1 MPRAGRLWGVAPVR
15 VLAVLA
21 MILTVFALGFSAA
34 QATQIAPSPV
44 SNAVVRGDGRTA
56 DTAAFKYEG
65 ASSFTLRLS
74 GCQKAIG
81 EPVAVIVRI
90 DPSSSEG
97 PEERRE
103 PLVDEAGAA
112 LAPTIWAHGSSL
124 PDTGGFAI
132 VAEIPN
138 AQNSASGIGWRPGD
152 VHVFEVSYDAP
163 GLSACTRRFYVG
175 VLENPDRPK
184 EPEAAPEVP
193 SGGEDAPQS
202 SPALQ
207 GEDEPAP
214 RGDAVQ
220 DSADREDPP
229 LQESAVREDPSLQE
243 ASAPSSSA
251 DTPIQA
257 DSAPAASEPAPSRSS
272 SGRRTLLAAPTG
284 VEPAKLSEPARRLL
298 DSQVRTSNSSALR
311 AHGAQTTSDAV
322 AQSLT
327 ALTGSVVAAG
337 GVLVLVSAAVMTHVL
352 RTAKA
357 KPGP

>member
-1 MPRAGRLWGVAPVR
+1 MPRAGRFRGVAPVR
-15 VLAVLA
+15 ALAVLA

-74 GCQKAIG
+74 GCQEAIG
-81 EPVAVIVRI
+81 RAVAVIVRI
-90 DPSSSEG
+90 DPSASEG

-103 PLVDEAGAA
+103 PLVDESGAA
-112 LAPTIWAHGSSL
+112 LAPTIWARGSSL

-163 GLSACTRRFYVG
+163 GLSACTRRFYAG

-184 EPEAAPEVP
+184 EPEAAPEAP

-202 SPALQ
+202 SPAVQ

-214 RGDAVQ
+214 RGDIVQ
-220 DSADREDPP
+220 ESAEEEETPEEEEAP
-229 LQESAVREDPSLQE
+229 LQEP
-243 ASAPSSSA
+243 APSSNTGA
-251 DTPIQA
+251 QIRA
-257 DSAPAASEPAPSRSS
+257 DSAPAVSEPAPSRSS
-272 SGRRTLLAAPTG
+272 SGRQTLAAPAG

-311 AHGAQTTSDAV
+311 AHEAQTTSDAV

-327 ALTGSVVAAG
+327 ALSGSVVAAG

-352 RTAKA
+352 RSAKA

>member
-1 MPRAGRLWGVAPVR
+1 MPRAGRLRGVAPVR

-56 DTAAFKYEG
+56 DTPAFKYEG

-112 LAPTIWAHGSSL
+112 LAPTIWAYGSSL

-163 GLSACTRRFYVG
+163 GLSACTRRFYAG

-184 EPEAAPEVP
+184 EPEAAPEAP
-193 SGGEDAPQS
+193 NGGEDAPQS
-202 SPALQ
+202 PPAVQ

-220 DSADREDPP
+220 EPAEEEETPEEEEAP
-229 LQESAVREDPSLQE
+229 LQEP
-243 ASAPSSSA
+243 APSSNTGA
-251 DTPIQA
+251 QIRA
-257 DSAPAASEPAPSRSS
+257 DSARAASEPAPSRSS
-272 SGRRTLLAAPTG
+272 SGRQTLPAPPVS

-298 DSQVRTSNSSALR
+298 NSQVRTSNSSALR
-311 AHGAQTTSDAV
+311 AHEAQTTSDAV

-337 GVLVLVSAAVMTHVL
+337 SVLVLVSAAVITHVL
-352 RTAKA
+352 RSANA
-357 KPGP
+357 KPEL

>member
-1 MPRAGRLWGVAPVR
+1 MPRAGRFRGVAPVR
-15 VLAVLA
+15 ALAVLA

-74 GCQKAIG
+74 GCQEAIG
-81 EPVAVIVRI
+81 RAVAVIVRI
-90 DPSSSEG
+90 DPSASEG

-103 PLVDEAGAA
+103 PLVDESGAA
-112 LAPTIWAHGSSL
+112 LAPTIWARGSSL

-132 VAEIPN
+132 IAEIPN

-163 GLSACTRRFYVG
+163 GLSACTRRFYAG

-184 EPEAAPEVP
+184 EPEAAPEAP

-202 SPALQ
+202 SPAVQ

-214 RGDAVQ
+214 GATSSRSRPIGRIRP
-220 DSADREDPP
+220 SRRRPP
-229 LQESAVREDPSLQE
+229 RRRAPTPRSRRTPLPPRPNRLRPAPPPGAR
-243 ASAPSSSA
+243 PSS
-251 DTPIQA
+251 
-257 DSAPAASEPAPSRSS
+257 
-272 SGRRTLLAAPTG
+272 RRP
-284 VEPAKLSEPARRLL
+284 
-298 DSQVRTSNSSALR
+298 
-311 AHGAQTTSDAV
+311 
-322 AQSLT
+322 
-327 ALTGSVVAAG
+327 
-337 GVLVLVSAAVMTHVL
+337 
-352 RTAKA
+352 
-357 KPGP
+357 

>member
-1 MPRAGRLWGVAPVR
+1 MPRAGRFRGVAPVR
-15 VLAVLA
+15 ALAVLA

-74 GCQKAIG
+74 GCQEAIG
-81 EPVAVIVRI
+81 RAVAVIVRI
-90 DPSSSEG
+90 DPSASEG

-103 PLVDEAGAA
+103 PLVDESGAA
-112 LAPTIWAHGSSL
+112 LAPTIWARGSSL

-132 VAEIPN
+132 IAEIPN

-163 GLSACTRRFYVG
+163 GLSACTRRFYAG

-184 EPEAAPEVP
+184 EPEAAPEAP

-214 RGDAVQ
+214 RGDIV
-220 DSADREDPP
+220 
-229 LQESAVREDPSLQE
+229 QESADREDPSLQE
-243 ASAPSSSA
+243 APAPSSSA

-272 SGRRTLLAAPTG
+272 SGRQTLAAPAG

-298 DSQVRTSNSSALR
+298 NSQVRTSNSSALR
-311 AHGAQTTSDAV
+311 AHEAQTTSDAV

-327 ALTGSVVAAG
+327 ALSGSVVAAG

-352 RTAKA
+352 RSAKA

>member
-1 MPRAGRLWGVAPVR
+1 MPRAGRFRGVAPVR
-15 VLAVLA
+15 ALAVLA

-74 GCQKAIG
+74 GCQEAIG
-81 EPVAVIVRI
+81 RAVAVIVRI

-112 LAPTIWAHGSSL
+112 LAPTIWAYGSSL
-124 PDTGGFAI
+124 PDTGGFAL

-163 GLSACTRRFYVG
+163 GLSACTRRFYAG

-184 EPEAAPEVP
+184 EPEAAPEAP

-202 SPALQ
+202 SPAVQ

-214 RGDAVQ
+214 RGDIV
-220 DSADREDPP
+220 
-229 LQESAVREDPSLQE
+229 QESADREDPSLQE
-243 ASAPSSSA
+243 APAPSSSA

-272 SGRRTLLAAPTG
+272 SGRQTLLAPPVS

-298 DSQVRTSNSSALR
+298 NSQVRTSNSSALR
-311 AHGAQTTSDAV
+311 AHEAQTTSDAV

-327 ALTGSVVAAG
+327 ALSGSVVAAG

-352 RTAKA
+352 RSAKA

>member
-1 MPRAGRLWGVAPVR
+1 MPRAGRFRGVAPVR
-15 VLAVLA
+15 ALAVLA

-74 GCQKAIG
+74 GCQEAIG
-81 EPVAVIVRI
+81 RAVAVIVRI
-90 DPSSSEG
+90 DPSASEG

-103 PLVDEAGAA
+103 PLVDESGAA
-112 LAPTIWAHGSSL
+112 LAPTIWAYGSSL

-132 VAEIPN
+132 IAEIPN

-163 GLSACTRRFYVG
+163 GLSACTRRFYAG

-184 EPEAAPEVP
+184 EPEAAPEAP

-202 SPALQ
+202 SPAVQ

-214 RGDAVQ
+214 RGDIV
-220 DSADREDPP
+220 
-229 LQESAVREDPSLQE
+229 QESADREDPSLQE
-243 ASAPSSSA
+243 APAPSSSA

-272 SGRRTLLAAPTG
+272 SGRQTLAAPAG

-327 ALTGSVVAAG
+327 ALSGSVVAAG

-352 RTAKA
+352 RSAKA

>member
-1 MPRAGRLWGVAPVR
+1 MPRAGRFRGVAPVR
-15 VLAVLA
+15 ALAVLA

-74 GCQKAIG
+74 GCQEAIG
-81 EPVAVIVRI
+81 RAVAVIVRI
-90 DPSSSEG
+90 DPSASEG

-103 PLVDEAGAA
+103 PLVDESGAA
-112 LAPTIWAHGSSL
+112 LAPTIWARGSSL

-132 VAEIPN
+132 IAEIPN

-163 GLSACTRRFYVG
+163 GLSACTRRFYAG

-184 EPEAAPEVP
+184 EPEAAPEAP

-202 SPALQ
+202 SPAVQ

-214 RGDAVQ
+214 RGDIV
-220 DSADREDPP
+220 
-229 LQESAVREDPSLQE
+229 QESADREDPSLQE
-243 ASAPSSSA
+243 APAPSSSA

-272 SGRRTLLAAPTG
+272 SGRQTLLAPPVS

-311 AHGAQTTSDAV
+311 AHEAQTTSDAV

-327 ALTGSVVAAG
+327 ALSGSVVAAG

-352 RTAKA
+352 RSAKA

>member
-1 MPRAGRLWGVAPVR
+1 MPRAGRFRGVAPVR
-15 VLAVLA
+15 ALAVLA

-74 GCQKAIG
+74 GCQEAIG
-81 EPVAVIVRI
+81 RAVAVIVRI
-90 DPSSSEG
+90 DPSASEG

-103 PLVDEAGAA
+103 PLVDESGAA
-112 LAPTIWAHGSSL
+112 LAPTIWARGSSL

-163 GLSACTRRFYVG
+163 GLSACTRRFYAG
-175 VLENPDRPK
+175 VLENPDRPS
-184 EPEAAPEVP
+184 EPEAAPEAP

-202 SPALQ
+202 SPAVQ

-214 RGDAVQ
+214 RGDIV
-220 DSADREDPP
+220 
-229 LQESAVREDPSLQE
+229 QESADREDPSLQE
-243 ASAPSSSA
+243 APAPSSSA

-272 SGRRTLLAAPTG
+272 SGRQTLLAPPVS

-298 DSQVRTSNSSALR
+298 NSQVRTSNSSALR
-311 AHGAQTTSDAV
+311 AHEAQTTSDAV

-327 ALTGSVVAAG
+327 ALSGSVVAAG

-352 RTAKA
+352 RSAKA

>member
-1 MPRAGRLWGVAPVR
+1 MPRAGRFRGVAPVR
-15 VLAVLA
+15 ALAVLA

-74 GCQKAIG
+74 GCQEAIG
-81 EPVAVIVRI
+81 RAVAVIVRI
-90 DPSSSEG
+90 DPSASEG

-103 PLVDEAGAA
+103 PLVDESGAA
-112 LAPTIWAHGSSL
+112 LAPTIWARGSSL

-132 VAEIPN
+132 IAEIPN

-163 GLSACTRRFYVG
+163 GLSACTRRFYAG

-184 EPEAAPEVP
+184 EPEAAPEAP

-202 SPALQ
+202 SPAVQ

-214 RGDAVQ
+214 RGDIV
-220 DSADREDPP
+220 
-229 LQESAVREDPSLQE
+229 QESADREDPSLQE
-243 ASAPSSSA
+243 APAPSSSA

-272 SGRRTLLAAPTG
+272 SGRQTLLAPPES

-298 DSQVRTSNSSALR
+298 NSQVRTSNSSALR
-311 AHGAQTTSDAV
+311 AHEAQTTSDAV

-327 ALTGSVVAAG
+327 ALSGSVVAAG

-352 RTAKA
+352 RSAKA

>member
-1 MPRAGRLWGVAPVR
+1 MPRAGRFRGVAPVR
-15 VLAVLA
+15 ALAVLA

-74 GCQKAIG
+74 GCQEAIG
-81 EPVAVIVRI
+81 RAVAVIVRI
-90 DPSSSEG
+90 DPSASEG

-103 PLVDEAGAA
+103 PLVDESGAA
-112 LAPTIWAHGSSL
+112 LAPTIWARGSSL

-132 VAEIPN
+132 IAEIPN

-163 GLSACTRRFYVG
+163 GLSACTRRFYAG

-184 EPEAAPEVP
+184 EPEAAPEAP
-193 SGGEDAPQS
+193 SGGEDTPQS
-202 SPALQ
+202 SPAVQ

-214 RGDAVQ
+214 RGDIV
-220 DSADREDPP
+220 
-229 LQESAVREDPSLQE
+229 QESADREDPSLQE
-243 ASAPSSSA
+243 APAPSSSA

-272 SGRRTLLAAPTG
+272 SGRQTLAAPAG

-327 ALTGSVVAAG
+327 ALSGSVVAAG

-352 RTAKA
+352 RSAKA

>member
-1 MPRAGRLWGVAPVR
+1 MPRAGRFRGVAPVR
-15 VLAVLA
+15 ALAVLA

-74 GCQKAIG
+74 GCQEAIG
-81 EPVAVIVRI
+81 RAVAVIVRI
-90 DPSSSEG
+90 DPSASEG

-103 PLVDEAGAA
+103 PLVDESGAA
-112 LAPTIWAHGSSL
+112 LAPTIWARGSSL

-163 GLSACTRRFYVG
+163 GLSACTRRFYAG

-184 EPEAAPEVP
+184 EPEAAPEAP
-193 SGGEDAPQS
+193 NGGEDAPQS
-202 SPALQ
+202 PPAVQ

-214 RGDAVQ
+214 RGDIVQ
-220 DSADREDPP
+220 ESAEEEETPEEEEAP
-229 LQESAVREDPSLQE
+229 LQEP
-243 ASAPSSSA
+243 APSSNTGA
-251 DTPIQA
+251 QIRA
-257 DSAPAASEPAPSRSS
+257 DSAPAVSEPAPSRSS
-272 SGRRTLLAAPTG
+272 SGRQTLAAPAG

-311 AHGAQTTSDAV
+311 AHEAQTTSDAV

-327 ALTGSVVAAG
+327 ALSGSVVAAG

-352 RTAKA
+352 RSAKA